1 MVQPL
6 QTDVQASSERSQIPV
21 PHVELPATHC
31 PDCASQAS
39 SPLHATPSV
48 HVFTTPAQRPASQW
62 SSVVHA
68 SPSSHAPCVRATS
81 LPLATSH
88 TRHGSLGREPPS
100 PMQIESTTQPAHWST
115 HSCPLHSRWSPQLP
129 HSTCLP
135 QPSSTLPHS
144 NVGRHFALLG
154 TQASSWPALPASAA
168 SAGPPPLAAAAGA
181 LPPSAA
187 GARLQAPRANQQS
200 HPPTPTAL
208 AAAHHSSTKVAE
220 AGVCASSGQCR
231 QSPSR
236 VTLGGFW
243 RSRKL
248 LVSEMCPRRSASR

>member
-31 PDCASQAS
+31 PDCALQAS

-48 HVFTTPAQRPASQW
+48 HVF
-62 SSVVHA
+62 
-68 SPSSHAPCVRATS
+68 AT
-81 LPLATSH
+81 
-88 TRHGSLGREPPS
+88 
-100 PMQIESTTQPAHWST
+100 PAHWST

-181 LPPSAA
+181 LPPSAD
-187 GARLQAPRANQQS
+187 GAPALEPAPA
-200 HPPTPTAL
+200 
-208 AAAHHSSTKVAE
+208 
-220 AGVCASSGQCR
+220 
-231 QSPSR
+231 
-236 VTLGGFW
+236 
-243 RSRKL
+243 
-248 LVSEMCPRRSASR
+248 